1 VDAAHDQASVS
12 VSVAALAPVAAAIA
26 CTVVAAAL
34 APHQV
39 RGVDGDGSSRTP
51 ATGGRVTRRALA
63 RAVDRQYAGA
73 VELVVLAV
81 RAGYLPAAAIAA
93 SVAHA
98 PPAVAPAL
106 AEVAARVNSGERF
119 ADALGSL
126 PRLLGPV
133 ARPLADSLAAADRY
147 GLPLA
152 PVLDR
157 LASEARQQRRRQAE
171 ALARQLPVRLSLPL
185 VLCTL
190 PAFVLMAIVPLLLAA
205 ITSLAS

>member
-1 VDAAHDQASVS
+1 MSS
-12 VSVAALAPVAAAIA
+12 AALAPLAAVFA
-26 CTVVAAAL
+26 CAAGAAAL
-34 APHQV
+34 APHQA
-39 RGVDGDGSSRTP
+39 RGTSGDGSARAP
-51 ATGGRVTRRALA
+51 ATGGRVARRAHA
-63 RAVDRQYAGA
+63 RAVERHYASA

-81 RAGYLPAAAIAA
+81 RAGYLPAAAIAV

-98 PPAVAPAL
+98 PPTFAPAL
-106 AEVAARVNSGERF
+106 AEVAARVDSGERF
-119 ADALGSL
+119 ADALSSL

-133 ARPLADSLAAADRY
+133 VGPLADSLAAADRY